1 MEAIAVPTS
10 LTHFTFKGQSLSL
23 EQNLW
28 TIKQYDELFEKRIIT
43 ERDKIELLFG
53 KIVNMSPFGPGHS
66 ACMRKI
72 QRYFIKKFDGQYS
85 WGSEVPLELP
95 DFSKPEPDF
104 TILDYDPLDYAEIH
118 PHAGNCKLVI
128 EVADSSLVFDRKVK
142 SVLYS
147 SANIPE
153 YWIVNLIDRQ
163 IECYSQPQVDTGTY
177 QSNKVY
183 KKGEVI
189 SHDKLGDIS
198 VGDIIP

>member
-1 MEAIAVPTS
+1 MEAIAAPTS
-10 LTHFTFKGQSLSL
+10 LTHFTFKGQNLSL

-43 ERDKIELLFG
+43 EQDKIELLFG

-72 QRYFIKKFDGQYS
+72 QRYFIKRFDGQYS

-104 TILDYDPLDYAEIH
+104 TVLDYDPLDYLEVH
-118 PHAGNCKLVI
+118 PHAGNCYVVI
-128 EVADSSLVFDRKVK
+128 EVADSSLAFDRKVK
-142 SVLYS
+142 SVLYA

-153 YWIVNLIDRQ
+153 YWIVNIIDRQ
-163 IECYSQPQVDTGTY
+163 IERHIDPDPENGRYLNHQIFNKEDVIQHTLFGQVA
-177 QSNKVY
+177 VA
-183 KKGEVI
+183 
-189 SHDKLGDIS
+189 
-198 VGDIIP
+198 DIIP

>member
-1 MEAIAVPTS
+1 
-10 LTHFTFKGQSLSL
+10 
-23 EQNLW
+23 
-28 TIKQYDELFEKRIIT
+28 
-43 ERDKIELLFG
+43 
-53 KIVNMSPFGPGHS
+53 
-66 ACMRKI
+66 MRKI

-104 TILDYDPLDYAEIH
+104 TLLDYDPLDYVEVH

-142 SVLYS
+142 SVLYAS
-147 SANIPE
+147 SNIPE

-177 QSNKVY
+177 QVSSVRKE
-183 KKGEVI
+183 GEVI
-189 SHDKLGDIS
+189 NHDKLGDIS
-198 VGDIIP
+198 VGDILP